1 MLLIVWHSKN
11 EFNFLKQKLT
21 KEIAYKALQNFFDET
36 PFIMFATGTSCAVD
50 IGFGMAAL
58 EHHLK
63 MVIPEYHLN
72 SNQLC
77 EWQKVLELLDE
88 SSDFEAAMNSI
99 SDLTLLSYVVNE
111 TAKTVALVQN
121 KNIDKILSDPFS
133 WTANEI
139 ISRLLN
145 KLPSSNPVLHMAT
158 PNYDLLAEIA
168 MSSIKVPYVTGFWG
182 GAIRTLDWKQSQRQ
196 MTYPE
201 LQQVGITKKQSITRR
216 MNHVKLYKVHGS
228 LNVFCK
234 DREVVECDLWQH
246 PPSGF
251 ERLLITPGTSK
262 HEKLHDYRDV
272 LLGEYDDAVRAHNRF
287 LFLGFGFNDT
297 QLVNNAITDKLT
309 KNRSDAL
316 IITRDSN
323 SRIEQLLS
331 SAKNTWLVCKSEK
344 DDSTRIYNSSYDDW
358 LYLNDKEL
366 WRFDHFANEIM
377 GR

>member
-1 MLLIVWHSKN
+1 M
-11 EFNFLKQKLT
+11 KQNLT
-21 KEIAYKALQNFFDET
+21 QEIAYQALQKFFDEI

-50 IGFGMAAL
+50 LGFGMPAL
-58 EHHLK
+58 EQHLK
-63 MVIPEYHLN
+63 NVIPKYDLN
-72 SNQLC
+72 AQQLG
-77 EWQKVLELLDE
+77 EWDRVLTLLE
-88 SSDFEAAMNSI
+88 GSSDFEASMNNI
-99 SDLTLLSYVVNE
+99 SDSTLLNYVVNE
-111 TAKTVALVQN
+111 TATIVASVQDN
-121 KNIDKILSDPFS
+121 NVGKILSDACN

-139 ISRLLN
+139 ISRLVK
-145 KLPSSNPVLHMAT
+145 KLPQSNPTLHMAT

-168 MSSIKVPYVTGFWG
+168 MSTSKVPYTTGFFG
-182 GAIRTLDWKQSQRQ
+182 GAIKSLNWKQSQRQ

-201 LQQVGITKKQSITRR
+201 SVQVGRKKQSVTRLL
-216 MNHVKLYKVHGS
+216 NHVKLYKVHGS

-234 DREVVECDLWQH
+234 DREVVECDLWQQ
-246 PPSGF
+246 PPSGY

-272 LLGEYDDAVRAHNRF
+272 LLGEYDDAVRAHKRF

-309 KNRSDAL
+309 KEQSDGL

-323 SRIEQLLS
+323 PRIEKLLLK
-331 SAKNTWLVCKSEK
+331 AKNTWLVCKSEK
-344 DDSTRIYNSSYDDW
+344 DNSTRIYNNQFDEW
-358 LYLNDKEL
+358 LYLEDKEL